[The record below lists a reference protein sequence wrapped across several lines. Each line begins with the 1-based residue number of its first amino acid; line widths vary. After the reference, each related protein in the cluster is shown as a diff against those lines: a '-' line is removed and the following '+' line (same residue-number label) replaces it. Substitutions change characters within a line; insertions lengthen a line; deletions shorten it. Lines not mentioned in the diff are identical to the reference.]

1 MPMMFAADRLGAK
14 DRGCVSGH
22 RLTVEAQIRTW
33 EAFGCGHV
41 SEISDPTREGADL
54 GAAVARFDD
63 RLPPIIEGQAFAHHR
78 PRADNIGLRTLL
90 LTIIAA
96 AGCCAQAPLP
106 GQALPQA
113 LFALR
118 EMDMHLHAGFERQ
131 VDMHAWIDL
140 AVADGRRVLVLL
152 DHLELYRPSRKARE
166 YKAGYP
172 LGSEGHK
179 ALMAD
184 FDGVAK
190 RPGLIV
196 FKGWE
201 IFEGELDT
209 GVESEPMRL
218 ADVIG
223 WHISPNS
230 EGNAPDGRSLIKR
243 VRQIKEIQKTFPV
256 PMIVFHPFDMRLE
269 KVQRAA
275 RLQGRELKT
284 LTAADYRF
292 FQPGEQQELIGLLA
306 GSSVYIEIGNST
318 ARYFQDPVCRQALI
332 ADIRPLA
339 EGGVQFTASTDN
351 HSLANA
357 RIPFRPEE
365 YDHALGVTVF
375 NTNTIVR
382 ELLALR
388 ARRAALRD

>member
-1 MPMMFAADRLGAK
+1 MRENNRVDKAAPFWSATASDNSPRHSFRL
-14 DRGCVSGH
+14 
-22 RLTVEAQIRTW
+22 LVESNI
-33 EAFGCGHV
+33 HL
-41 SEISDPTREGADL
+41 IPPPTSTRDGRREL
-54 GAAVARFDD
+54 
-63 RLPPIIEGQAFAHHR
+63 AHHR
-78 PRADNIGLRTLL
+78 PRADNVGLRTLL
-90 LTIIAA
+90 LTIVAA
-96 AGCCAQAPLP
+96 AGCHAQAPLP

-131 VDMHAWIDL
+131 VNMNTWIGL
-140 AVADGRRVLVLL
+140 AIADGRRVLVLL

-172 LGSEGHK
+172 LGPEGHE

-184 FDGVAK
+184 FDAVAK
-190 RPGLIV
+190 RPGLVV
-196 FKGWE
+196 FRGWE

-209 GVESEPMRL
+209 GVEPEPMRL
-218 ADVIG
+218 AEVIG

-243 VRQIKEIQKTFPV
+243 VRQIREIQKTFPV

-306 GSSVYIEIGNST
+306 GSSVYVEIGNST

-339 EGGVQFTASTDN
+339 EGGVQFTASTDH
-351 HSLANA
+351 HSVANA
-357 RIPFRPEE
+357 KVPFRPEE

-375 NTNTIVR
+375 NTNAIVR

-388 ARRAALRD
+388 AKRATNRN